1 MAEQKN
7 RGNEKT
13 TDREPRTVGKAEPGK
28 HGDLREELLALN
40 RCAKVV
46 KGGRRFSFSALMAVG
61 DSEGHI
67 GLGFGKANE
76 VPEAIS
82 KATEHAKKALKPVPL
97 MGRTIPHEIYGEFLT
112 ARVMLKPA
120 APGTG
125 LIANA
130 TVRKVLELAGVH
142 DILAKSLGSDN
153 VMNVAKA
160 TLAGL
165 CQLRRP
171 DQVARLRGKKM
182 EELIGARAAAAY
194 TETMKKYF
202 GDMSIEEKPVEAE
215 AVPEAAPVEG
225 EEIVQPEEQQ

>member
-1 MAEQKN
+1 MAEQRNKP
-7 RGNEKT
+7 GEST
-13 TDREPRTVGKAEPGK
+13 EREPRSVGKAEPGK
-28 HGDLREELLALN
+28 HGELREELLALN

-46 KGGRRFSFSALMAVG
+46 KGGRRFSFSALMAIG
-61 DSEGHI
+61 DGEGHV

-82 KATEHAKKALKPVPL
+82 KATEHAKKHLAAVPL
-97 MGRTIPHEIYGEFLT
+97 MGRTVPHEIVGRFLT

-130 TVRKVLELAGVH
+130 TVRKVLELAGVG

-160 TLAGL
+160 TMDGL
-165 CQLRRP
+165 VQLRRP
-171 DQVARLRGKKM
+171 EQVARLRGKKM
-182 EELIGARAAAAY
+182 EDLIGKRAATSY

-202 GDMSIEEKPVEAE
+202 GDLAIEEKPAE
-215 AVPEAAPVEG
+215 PAEAAPEAPAEG
-225 EEIVQPEEQQ
+225 EEMTQPEEQA